1 MAPHLLDQ
9 IDEPGDLRE
18 LTHEE
23 LAQVAQDARDTIIS
37 VITERGGHLA
47 SNLGVVELTLALH
60 RIFDSPTD
68 RIVWDTTNQLYTH
81 KLVTGRRDEFKD
93 IRLEGGLSGFGE
105 PSESLHDTLAAG
117 HAGTGLSIALG
128 IAEGAENRKL
138 DSWTIAV
145 VGDGA
150 MTSGS
155 SFEALNNIV
164 HLNPEKLIVI
174 LNDNGMSIS
183 ENIGFLTNWRKR
195 LITHPEYQSMIERMK
210 ALSKRMPTGE
220 LMYGLVKRFNTAL
233 AGFIVPTMFWTEMG
247 FQYLGPIDGHDFKQ
261 LEQTLKQARTPT
273 GLVPLVHVVTHK
285 GHGYEP
291 AEDDPVRFHQPSSPL
306 GDASGAPTY
315 SSVFAQTITRI
326 MQEDESVV
334 GISAAML
341 EGTGL
346 VGVQREFPE
355 RVFDVGIAEQHAVSM
370 AAGMASAGLNPFV
383 SIYSTFL
390 QRAFDQIVHDVCL
403 QNLPVTL
410 IADRAGIVGEDG
422 KTHHG
427 AFDITYLRCLPN
439 AVVAA
444 PSNEN
449 ELQHLVYT
457 SYKHRGPFAI
467 RIARGAAVGVPLDSD
482 LKELPLGKGYVV
494 REGRDVVIF
503 GLGKANNAAEEA
515 AEILA
520 EYGIDCGVVN
530 PVFVK
535 PLDIELLLEHRSQ
548 RPPDC
553 HGGRERDSRRVR
565 LGGAGSAR
573 RCWRERRSGPPYR
586 YAGLLHRAR
595 HCCRPATT
603 AATGRTGHCRKSAE
617 HILPERY
624 EEISRQRSRPGSGSG
639 GVAGS
644 DVPATKRGSTVGTFS
659 WPLRISSMDG
669 RETRDVEATVD
680 TGAAYTTLPGSLL
693 REIGVTPMG
702 KRRFLLADGRRIE
715 LDYGESPCIRRRR
728 ERGDSGGLWRR
739 RCPSP
744 AGSLHPGGSGPSCGP
759 SGATTGPDA
768 PHYVLGE
775 ALSRQ
780 ESRLVSLLGRHKGS
794 AHTWPAI
801 SKPLKQTEPSQP
813 DAVPD

>member
-1 MAPHLLDQ
+1 MTPHLLDN
-9 IDEPGDLRE
+9 IDEPDDLKA

-23 LAQVAQDARDTIIS
+23 LAQVAQEARDTIIS

-60 RIFDSPTD
+60 RVFDSPRD

-105 PSESLHDTLAAG
+105 PSESPHDTLAAG

-128 IAEGAENRKL
+128 VAEGAANLKS

-164 HLNPEKLIVI
+164 HLNPDKFIVV

-195 LITHPEYQSMIERMK
+195 LITHPEYQAMIERMK

-261 LEQTLKQARTPT
+261 LEQTLKQAQTAATTPS

-306 GDASGAPTY
+306 GDSSGAPTY
-315 SSVFAQTITRI
+315 SSVFANTVSSI
-326 MQEDESVV
+326 MEQDESVV

-346 VGVQREFPE
+346 VSVQGKFPD

-403 QNLPVTL
+403 QDLPVTI

-444 PSNEN
+444 PMDEN

-457 SYKHRGPFAI
+457 AYRHQGPFAI
-467 RIARGAAVGVPLDSD
+467 RIARGAAVGVPLDGD
-482 LKELPLGKGYVV
+482 LMELPIGRGRIV
-494 REGRDVVIF
+494 REGRDVAIF
-503 GLGKANNAAEEA
+503 GLGKAASAAMEA
-515 AEILA
+515 SETLA
-520 EYGIDCGVVN
+520 EYGIDCAVVN
-530 PVFVK
+530 PIFVK
-535 PLDIELLLEHRSQ
+535 PLDVDLLLDTAHRVP
-548 RPPDC
+548 RIVTVEENVLA
-553 HGGRERDSRRVR
+553 GGF
-565 LGGAGSAR
+565 GSAVL
-573 RCWRERRSGPPYR
+573 EALAE
-586 YAGLLHRAR
+586 AGMDDVAVHRIGMPDFFIE
-595 HCCRPATT
+595 HGT
-603 AATGRTGHCRKSAE
+603 AADQRHSIQLDAQG
-617 HILPERY
+617 IVERVLATY
-624 EEISRQRSRPGSGSG
+624 FP
-639 GVAGS
+639 
-644 DVPATKRGSTVGTFS
+644 DATKRSAQEV
-659 WPLRISSMDG
+659 
-669 RETRDVEATVD
+669 
-680 TGAAYTTLPGSLL
+680 AAAS
-693 REIGVTPMG
+693 
-702 KRRFLLADGRRIE
+702 
-715 LDYGESPCIRRRR
+715 
-728 ERGDSGGLWRR
+728 
-739 RCPSP
+739 
-744 AGSLHPGGSGPSCGP
+744 
-759 SGATTGPDA
+759 
-768 PHYVLGE
+768 
-775 ALSRQ
+775 
-780 ESRLVSLLGRHKGS
+780 
-794 AHTWPAI
+794 
-801 SKPLKQTEPSQP
+801 
-813 DAVPD
+813 